1 MTARR
6 AQRAHRAAVRAALA
20 LAAPT
25 ALLLPTSAAMAELIE
40 LRFDAAGRFE
50 HASRIAPGKFVE
62 LCGKF
67 GARDAVQWRFRSAA
81 TLDFNIHYHVGKD
94 VVYPVKLKL
103 AGEAADTLR
112 PKAEQDYCWMWSN
125 KGDVP
130 VELTATLERAAR

>member
-1 MTARR
+1 MSGAMSG
-6 AQRAHRAAVRAALA
+6 AQCASAALA
-20 LAAPT
+20 
-25 ALLLPTSAAMAELIE
+25 ALLLAATPVRAELID

-67 GARDAVQWRFRSAA
+67 GAREAVQWRFRSAA

-94 VVYPVKLKL
+94 VIYPVKLKV

-112 PKAEQDYCWMWSN
+112 PKTEQDYCWMWSN
-125 KGDVP
+125 KGDAP
-130 VELTATLERAAR
+130 VELAATLRRSAR